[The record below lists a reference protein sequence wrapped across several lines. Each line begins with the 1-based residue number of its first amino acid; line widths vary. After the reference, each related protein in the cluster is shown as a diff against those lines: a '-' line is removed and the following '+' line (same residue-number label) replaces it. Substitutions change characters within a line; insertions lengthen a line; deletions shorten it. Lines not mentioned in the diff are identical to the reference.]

1 MARPG
6 KRATTILCP
15 DLRAV
20 LLCVSFPNSPFHPHT
35 HTHTHNVLPFQPVQ
49 GLGKQS
55 PDLTMS
61 IGGEGAYLVSVLWGL
76 TGLVLFFLVLRI
88 YTRVVCLAQYGI
100 DDNFYIFTC
109 VMLVCYSSM
118 ATVAAEHGYGRNDL
132 TPDEEARSTYFRS
145 IAQTFSLLSTGASKA
160 TVGFFLLR
168 LVYAMWMKI
177 AIWFMMI
184 FMGIMSILAA
194 IFTWAACKPFPFTW
208 DERIGGTCIN
218 TIPLSMILALGTIA
232 ADLFFAVLPWLFIWK
247 LNAPRREKI
256 TLAASLSLG
265 IFAAAAGAKRIM
277 EVKGVR
283 DVPVG
288 VIVWSMVE
296 TSVTLVC
303 VGIPVCR
310 PLWTR
315 HFSKWFQSKNSNYQA
330 HDGDTPNAEQPIGLN
345 TFGGGEMPGAHSDG
359 SNGSSEKKG
368 GRRSGGNK
376 RRGPLSSLF
385 ASLAASTVV
394 DRTVNKDHR
403 TTASDSR
410 SDEVELTEESGVV
423 VDNKAFGADAVPS
436 SRRSTT
442 AADDGGDQYYHHSAA
457 VPAAGR
463 HPSHDGGPGG
473 RDELKRSWI
482 MGERGTMTSIDGD
495 TARRTGA
502 NEDGITTHMS
512 YEISRTK
519 E

>member
-1 MARPG
+1 M
-6 KRATTILCP
+6 
-15 DLRAV
+15 
-20 LLCVSFPNSPFHPHT
+20 
-35 HTHTHNVLPFQPVQ
+35 
-49 GLGKQS
+49 
-55 PDLTMS
+55 
-61 IGGEGAYLVSVLWGL
+61 SVLWGL

-100 DDNFYIFTC
+100 DDSFYVFTC
-109 VMLVCYSSM
+109 VMLVAYSAM
-118 ATVAAEHGYGRNDL
+118 ATVAAEHGYGRSNL
-132 TPDEEARSTYFRS
+132 TPAEEARSTYFRS
-145 IAQTFSLLSTGASKA
+145 IAQTFSLLSTGSSKA

-177 AIWFMMI
+177 AIWFIML
-184 FMGIMSILAA
+184 FMGILSVLAA
-194 IFTWAACKPFPFTW
+194 IFTWAACKPFAFSW
-208 DERIGGTCIN
+208 DERLDGECIN

-315 HFSKWFQSKNSNYQA
+315 HFSKYFKSKNSSYQA
-330 HDGDTPNAEQPIGLN
+330 QSDEAGAGRGNSPIGLN
-345 TFGGGEMPGAHSDG
+345 TFGGGAMPGAHESGG
-359 SNGSSEKKG
+359 SQGSSEKK

-385 ASLAASTVV
+385 ASLAST
-394 DRTVNKDHR
+394 TVARDD
-403 TTASDSR
+403 TTVKGRATTSDSH
-410 SDEVELTEESGVV
+410 SDEVVLTEESAAV
-423 VDNKAFGADAVPS
+423 VDSKAFGGDGPHPAPA
-436 SRRSTT
+436 
-442 AADDGGDQYYHHSAA
+442 AADDRAPSSD
-457 VPAAGR
+457 GR
-463 HPSHDGGPGG
+463 RAD
-473 RDELKRSWI
+473 LKRSWI
-482 MGERGTMTSIDGD
+482 VGENGTLTSIRRDGD
-495 TARRTGA
+495 TGTADA
-502 NEDGITTHMS
+502 SNPNEDGIVTHMS
-512 YEISRTK
+512 YEIRRSK
-519 E
+519 Q